1 MTKLALNILVK
12 IQKEEMLNLVTVGG
26 WLISLQWSRSFFF
39 AKEPK
44 IHPECVRGI
53 KALWKI
59 L

>member
-39 AKEPK
+39 CQGAKNSP
-44 IHPECVRGI
+44 
-53 KALWKI
+53 
-59 L
+59 